1 MRTFK
6 AFFTKLKKFKGNLQ
20 EKRAKKKPNIRVMK
34 TVEFMN
40 RYSIFFHG
48 ILSCLL
54 CFIIECISRRSFL
67 SACSFVSGHTLA
79 YLYNSFIIFA
89 SLSLV
94 YLVKRRAL
102 LRVLISGFWLF
113 LGTINGCILAKRVTP
128 FGYTDLKCLS
138 DLFAM
143 QNTNYFTAT
152 EAVTVVSIVA
162 LFLVLCIWLGVRGPK
177 FQGKNHRFFAPVFVI
192 GLLLM
197 LPVTTKAAQDSNI
210 LASYFSNIAQGYEN
224 YGFVYGFSSSVVG
237 RGMSKPENYSEDNI
251 DAITASVNA
260 GETTVTEG
268 DEPNIVVVLLESF
281 IDPTEVNFLQLSED
295 PIPNF
300 RNLYE
305 NYSSGYLT
313 VPVVGAG
320 TANTEFE
327 VLTGMSMQYFGT
339 GEYPYKTT
347 LKETDCESI
356 ASDLSSIG
364 YGTHVVH
371 NNGGNFYSRA
381 NAFSMMGFDT
391 FTSKELMNIQEYTPL
406 GDWPTDNILINET
419 KKAMDATPNQSDF
432 VYTITVQ
439 GHGDYPTKKIIENPE
454 IIVSGAAT
462 PEANN
467 QWEYYVNEIHEVD
480 KFIGNLIDM
489 LSKRDEKTILVL
501 FGDHLPTMGLE
512 DTDMKSGDI
521 FKTKYAT
528 WNNFGMAKQD
538 ADITA
543 YQLLANVTNQAG
555 IHEGTMFTYTQDQ
568 MNQGLLGTDSY
579 LAGLENLQYDILYGD
594 RYCYD
599 GEDKY
604 PATDLVM
611 GIDEVTADRTWIND
625 SGDICIA
632 GTHFTPWSKV
642 FVNGEKV
649 STSFV
654 ASTLLRISAEDIEN
668 GDTIVVNQM
677 GSSNTIFR
685 SSNELIYIDPNAE
698 EGDTEETTETET
710 EDTSANTLAPADETP
725 VDTNDINATNET
737 NEDNIT
743 Q

>member
-419 KKAMDATPNQSDF
+419 RKAMDATPNQSDF

-439 GHGDYPTKKIIENPE
+439 GHGDYPTEKNIENPE

-725 VDTNDINATNET
+725 VDTNDINATNEA